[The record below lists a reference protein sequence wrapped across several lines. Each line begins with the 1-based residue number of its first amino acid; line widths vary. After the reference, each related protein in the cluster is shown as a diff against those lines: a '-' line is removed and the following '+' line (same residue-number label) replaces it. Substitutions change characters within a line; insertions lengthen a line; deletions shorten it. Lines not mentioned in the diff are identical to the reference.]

1 MAAGVGINRLQLSIK
16 YISWMVGIV
25 LLVSQTATAGGEAG
39 VGVYAAVL
47 GRGGGRCDTAELQR
61 CEVLEIQQAPA
72 PLCGTRRSRKLRP
85 LQRPRMGGLQI

>member
-1 MAAGVGINRLQLSIK
+1 
-16 YISWMVGIV
+16 MVGIV

-72 PLCGTRRSRKLRP
+72 PL
-85 LQRPRMGGLQI
+85 